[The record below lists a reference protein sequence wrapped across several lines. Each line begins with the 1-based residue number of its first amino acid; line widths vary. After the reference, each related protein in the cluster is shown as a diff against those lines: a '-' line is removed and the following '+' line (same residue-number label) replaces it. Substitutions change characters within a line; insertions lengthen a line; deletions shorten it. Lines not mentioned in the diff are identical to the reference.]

1 MSGLDLYLSQ
11 GTLARMLVFAA
22 VAGFCLGGVYDVSRI
37 LCVLCRACVPP
48 ARGGKGS
55 TLPLATLRFL
65 TDVLF
70 CITAAA
76 TLILLC
82 YYTNDGQLRAPAV
95 IGMACGFFVYI
106 HTLSHLVMWL
116 AEKIIPV
123 LLRTVARILRLLSWP
138 LRLLWHALRP
148 VLILLRSH
156 TIGRVIAAHRRRK
169 TNADESD
176 QDPASPKEEKE
187 TDPPPAPHN
196 GEEQR
201 T

>member
-22 VAGFCLGGVYDVSRI
+22 VAGFCLGGVYDVLRM
-37 LCVLCRACVPP
+37 LCVLCRACAPP

-55 TLPLATLRFL
+55 TMLLSVLRFL
-65 TDVLF
+65 ADVIF
-70 CITAAA
+70 CTVTAV

-106 HTLSHLVMWL
+106 HTLSHPVMWM
-116 AEKIIPV
+116 AEKFIPV
-123 LLRTVARILRLLSWP
+123 LLRIVAKVCRVLLWP
-138 LRLLWHALRP
+138 LRLLLHVLLQGLRF
-148 VLILLRSH
+148 LWSH
-156 TIGRVIAAHRRRK
+156 TAGRAIAAHRRKK
-169 TNADESD
+169 TADSTSD
-176 QDPASPKEEKE
+176 SRTPQEKMK

-196 GEEQR
+196 TEPQR
-201 T
+201 S